1 MEPMRDP
8 NKPYPFDY
16 ILGATVL
23 KLIPRRVRPNHVTVL
38 RMLATPFVV
47 WIIAAGNYR
56 WGIPLFL
63 LTAFTDAVDGAMAR
77 LRKQVTEWGTIYD
90 PVADKLLIGSLVFVV
105 VLKYI
110 HPFVGIALL
119 VVEAAFIVGGYVS
132 LKRGTLKPAN
142 IWGKIKMGLEVTGV
156 TLLLV
161 AIASGLDVILHISIG
176 AFILALAFAIV
187 SLVTHGI

>member
-1 MEPMRDP
+1 MRDP

-16 ILGATVL
+16 VLGATVL
-23 KLIPRRVRPNHVTVL
+23 KLIPRRVRPNHITVL
-38 RMLATPFVV
+38 RMLATPLVV
-47 WIIAAGNYR
+47 WVIAAGNYT

-63 LTAFTDAVDGAMAR
+63 LIAFTDAVDGAMAR
-77 LRKQVTEWGTIYD
+77 LRRQVTEWGTIYD

-119 VVEAAFIVGGYVS
+119 VVEAAFIIGGYVS
-132 LKRGTLKPAN
+132 FKKGTLRPAN
-142 IWGKIKMGLEVTGV
+142 IWGKIKMALQVLGV
-156 TLLLV
+156 TLLLISV
-161 AIASGLDVILHISIG
+161 ASGLDVILHISIG